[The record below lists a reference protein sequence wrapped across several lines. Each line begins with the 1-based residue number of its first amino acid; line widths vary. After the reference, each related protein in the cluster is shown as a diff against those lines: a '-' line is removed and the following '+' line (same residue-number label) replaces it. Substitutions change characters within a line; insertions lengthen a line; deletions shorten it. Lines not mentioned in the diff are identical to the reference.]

1 MVEGFIHNSQDDEP
15 VSTLVELDAQLKNEI
30 HSHLKPLLEKWS
42 STELESTYVYGIRV
56 YGEDAI
62 LEEHRDRETTHIVSA
77 IINVDQSVDVDW
89 PLVIEDHHYRKHR
102 INLSPGE
109 VIFYEGARLQH
120 GRPKPLQ
127 GKEYANIFC
136 HFKISGA

>member
-1 MVEGFIHNSQDDEP
+1 VVEGFIHNSQDDEP

-77 IINVDQSVDVDW
+77 IINVDQNVDVDW

>member
-1 MVEGFIHNSQDDEP
+1 MEQ
-15 VSTLVELDAQLKNEI
+15 
-30 HSHLKPLLEKWS
+30 WS
-42 STELESTYVYGIRV
+42 STELEPTYVYGIRV

-77 IINVDQSVDVDW
+77 IINVDQNVDTDW
-89 PLVIEDHHYRKHR
+89 PLVIEDHHYRKHN

-109 VIFYEGARLQH
+109 VIFYEGARLKH
-120 GRPKPLQ
+120 GRPQPLQ

-136 HFKISGA
+136 HFKVSGA